1 MFHRNPRS
9 TTAWFTSRMSTKGC
23 ARRGLGSVQGVKWLK
38 PLPDEHGT
46 NDQIASNK
54 KTSYWVL
61 DMAHAKQFNWLEP
74 RRVLCLDIMVRRPLY
89 LIDRQPL
96 QLQLTCSDIL
106 DSLCRTC
113 WCNTFWRGDWDQAR
127 PTIREAMFPVA
138 LILLL
143 VDVMAGLHRYI
154 NQKRHSS
161 VVFFPKK

>member
-1 MFHRNPRS
+1 M
-9 TTAWFTSRMSTKGC
+9 
-23 ARRGLGSVQGVKWLK
+23 SVQGVKWLK

-46 NDQIASNK
+46 NDQSFKQENMVLGTGHGPCKTIQLARASK
-54 KTSYWVL
+54 GTV
-61 DMAHAKQFNWLEP
+61 
-74 RRVLCLDIMVRRPLY
+74 DIMVRRPLY

-113 WCNTFWRGDWDQAR
+113 WCNTFWRGGWEQAR

-143 VDVMAGLHRYI
+143 VDVSGRAAQVY
-154 NQKRHSS
+154 
-161 VVFFPKK
+161 